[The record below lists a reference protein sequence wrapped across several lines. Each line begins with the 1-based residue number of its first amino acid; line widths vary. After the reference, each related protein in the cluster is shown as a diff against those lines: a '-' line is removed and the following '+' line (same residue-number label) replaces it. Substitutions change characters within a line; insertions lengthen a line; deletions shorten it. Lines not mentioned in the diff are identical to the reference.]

1 MTWRVSTKLRTLVTA
16 LLALIFAMVFVEL
29 VLTYSAKLE
38 GKKEAVR
45 YLVESAISQSAPIVK
60 RVTAGELTAEQGR
73 TEFGQI
79 IQQLRYQQNANYLGI
94 VDFDGKLLARGTNA
108 APTATVTAPTATAKP
123 AAASAAPP
131 QGPSTLELLVQAAR
145 SGDGFYEYMF
155 PHPGQTEP
163 ARKLSYGAPIP
174 ELGLVVFTGIY
185 LDTMESEFW
194 RSTFTI
200 LAVVCAIV
208 VFAMVAAWLVVRD
221 ITQPLQRVVGAITA
235 LNQGNFDAPVADIHR
250 KDELGE
256 VASALDTFRMTAA
269 EAARLR
275 ADQEQGRLRAA
286 EQQKSLLLDLA
297 KTLEADIGGAARSV
311 EGNVAEI
318 VGSVEQMN
326 SLAATASSSSDEV
339 ARNTNE
345 ASQNM
350 DAVATAVSELTA
362 SSGEISR
369 QITATDG
376 QARQAMVVAGT
387 SREAISELAL
397 ASAKIGEII
406 DLISNIA
413 SQTNLLALN
422 ATIEAAR
429 AGEAG
434 KGFAVVASEVKGLAN
449 QTSRATDEISRQIS
463 DMRSRTDQA
472 VETMD
477 KIGQVID
484 QVGSATAAIA
494 AAVEQQ
500 NASIQEI
507 SRNVNLAAKG
517 TQAISTGIGGVAKA
531 AEDTHGV
538 AQTVQSM
545 SAAVSGHADQ
555 MKVVLN
561 KVVQRL
567 RDRAAA

>member
-1 MTWRVSTKLRTLVTA
+1 
-16 LLALIFAMVFVEL
+16 
-29 VLTYSAKLE
+29 
-38 GKKEAVR
+38 
-45 YLVESAISQSAPIVK
+45 
-60 RVTAGELTAEQGR
+60 
-73 TEFGQI
+73 
-79 IQQLRYQQNANYLGI
+79 
-94 VDFDGKLLARGTNA
+94 
-108 APTATVTAPTATAKP
+108 
-123 AAASAAPP
+123 
-131 QGPSTLELLVQAAR
+131 
-145 SGDGFYEYMF
+145 
-155 PHPGQTEP
+155 
-163 ARKLSYGAPIP
+163 
-174 ELGLVVFTGIY
+174 
-185 LDTMESEFW
+185 
-194 RSTFTI
+194 
-200 LAVVCAIV
+200 
-208 VFAMVAAWLVVRD
+208 LVVRD

-275 ADQEQGRLRAA
+275 ADQEQGRLRAV

-494 AAVEQQ
+494 AAVEEQ

-507 SRNVNLAAKG
+507 SRNVNLAAHG

-538 AQTVQSM
+538 AQTVRSM